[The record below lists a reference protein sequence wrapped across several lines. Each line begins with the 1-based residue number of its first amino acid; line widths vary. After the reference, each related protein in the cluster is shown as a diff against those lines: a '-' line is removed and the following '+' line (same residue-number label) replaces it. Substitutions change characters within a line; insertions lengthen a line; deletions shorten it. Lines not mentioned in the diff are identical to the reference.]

1 MNTARRLGTSL
12 VSFASLG
19 LALAASPALAQGT
32 IKIGEIN
39 SYKAL
44 PQNLVP
50 YRQGWLLAQEEINAA
65 GGVLGRKLETVF
77 RDDNANPG
85 DAVRMAEEL
94 LARENVELLSG
105 VTLSHV
111 GLALTDF
118 AKQRKMFFLA
128 SGPLSDKVVWENGNR
143 YTYRLRS
150 GTYALATSVVAEA
163 AKLRKKRWALIY
175 PNYEYGQAAVAA
187 FKENLKK
194 AQPDVEFVAEQSPPL
209 GKIDAGAVSQAIAD
223 AKPDAIFNVMFGS
236 DLTKLARE
244 GKTRGLF
251 NGREVVSLL
260 TGEPE
265 YLDPLK
271 DDAPTGWIV
280 TGYPYGSID
289 TPEHKAF
296 IAAYQKKYN
305 DYPRLNSVVGYATV
319 QALAA
324 GIRKAGSTDTEKLIA
339 AFKGLEF
346 GTPFGKAVFRPQDN
360 QSTMGIYVGRTE
372 VKDGRGVMPSGS
384 YLDGAKLQ
392 PGDEQVRKLRNPS

>member
-1 MNTARRLGTSL
+1 MIPKPWRHALTA
-12 VSFASLG
+12 G
-19 LALAASPALAQGT
+19 LLAAAAAVLPAAAQEP
-32 IKIGEIN
+32 IRIGEIN

-50 YRQGWLLAQEEINAA
+50 YRNGWLLAQEEINAA
-65 GGVLGRKLETVF
+65 GGVLGGRKLETLF

-94 LARENVELLSG
+94 IAREKIDILSG

-111 GLALTDF
+111 GVALADF
-118 AKQRKMFFLA
+118 ARQKKVFFLA

-163 AKLRKKRWALIY
+163 AKLGKKRWALIY
-175 PNYEYGQAAVAA
+175 PNYEYGQAATAA
-187 FKENLKK
+187 FKEQPKK
-194 AQPDVEFVAEQSPPL
+194 LQPDVEFVAEQAPPL
-209 GKIDAGAVSQAIAD
+209 GKIDAGAVVQAIAD

-251 NGREVVSLL
+251 QGREVVSLL

-271 DDAPTGWIV
+271 DDAPEGWIV
-280 TGYPYGSID
+280 TGYPYTAID
-289 TPEHKAF
+289 TPEHRAF
-296 IAAYQKKYN
+296 YAAYQKKYG
-305 DYPRLNSVVGYATV
+305 DYPRLNAVVGYATV
-319 QALAA
+319 KALAA
-324 GIRKAGSTDTEKLIA
+324 GIQKAGGTDTEKLIA
-339 AFKGLEF
+339 AFKGLNF
-346 GTPFGKAVFRPQDN
+346 STPFGPATFRPQDN
-360 QSTMGIYVGRTE
+360 QSTMGIYVGRTA
-372 VKDGRGVMPSGS
+372 VKDGKGVMPAGTYIDGS
-384 YLDGAKLQ
+384 KLA
-392 PGDEQVRKLRNPS
+392 PPDDVVKKLRNPG